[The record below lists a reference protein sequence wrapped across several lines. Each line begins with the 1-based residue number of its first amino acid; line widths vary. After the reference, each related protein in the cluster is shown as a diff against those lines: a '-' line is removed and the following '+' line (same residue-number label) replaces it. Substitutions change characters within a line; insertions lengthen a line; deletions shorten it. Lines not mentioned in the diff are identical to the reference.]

1 MTELAVELG
10 NHFDFHAVN
19 TDIKSAGV
27 LNYQVILN
35 NSAVPILSRLT
46 NAVRRECLPP
56 ISLSA
61 ALWTEMLIVLY
72 SISMTVNFC

>member
-27 LNYQVILN
+27 LNYQVIFN
-35 NSAVPILSRLT
+35 NSAAPILSRLT
-46 NAVRRECLPP
+46 NAVPLECPP
-56 ISLSA
+56 PTSLSA
-61 ALWTEMLIVLY
+61 ALWMEMLIVSC
-72 SISMTVNFC
+72 SISMTVIFC